1 VNTPQWGQPNTDYTS
16 ANFGL
21 ITGLANQLPGGQG
34 GGARQIQLGA
44 KLTF

>member
-1 VNTPQWGQPNTDYTS
+1 MNTPQWGQPNTDYTS
-16 ANFGL
+16 ANFGY